1 MCDYRQM
8 QSDLEQRYQLFHA
21 IANFSPSLAQ
31 RLSVPLLVSVFE
43 NYIRSRYRIIVIGQE
58 AAGWDFYYNG
68 QDHLHFSDF
77 KRVDVQLAVRAT
89 LNTYRGFD
97 FAQAP
102 QHRKLLRSP
111 FWQAYR
117 QLRKNLEND
126 LDQSILWTNIF
137 RMDIGGKSVMNEATD
152 QERHSIYNNT
162 AGLLL
167 DEIFILNPKVA
178 IFFTG
183 PNYDEAIKRQ
193 FPNVYFNRFP
203 QHELG
208 TVARLIHPSL
218 PECTIRTYHPGYLR
232 RSRQWDILTDIEAFI
247 RNNVR

>member
-8 QSDLEQRYQLFHA
+8 QSDLEKRYQQFHA
-21 IANFSPSLAQ
+21 SANFNLPLAQ
-31 RLSVPLLVSVFE
+31 RLSVPLLVSLFE
-43 NYIRSRYRIIVIGQE
+43 NYIRSRYKIIVIGQE
-58 AAGWDFYYNG
+58 TAGWDFYHDG

-77 KRVDVQLAVRAT
+77 QRVDVQLAVRAT

-102 QHRKLLRSP
+102 QHRQLLGTP

-137 RMDIGGKSVMNEATD
+137 RMDVDNGSVINNATD
-152 QERHSIYNNT
+152 QERQSIYNIT
-162 AGLLL
+162 SELLS
-167 DEIFILNPKVA
+167 DELSILNPKVV

-183 PNYDEAIKRQ
+183 PNYNEAIKRQ
-193 FPNVYFNRFP
+193 FPNVCFHRFLR
-203 QHELG
+203 HEL
-208 TVARLIHPSL
+208 VK
-218 PECTIRTYHPGYLR
+218 
-232 RSRQWDILTDIEAFI
+232 
-247 RNNVR
+247 V